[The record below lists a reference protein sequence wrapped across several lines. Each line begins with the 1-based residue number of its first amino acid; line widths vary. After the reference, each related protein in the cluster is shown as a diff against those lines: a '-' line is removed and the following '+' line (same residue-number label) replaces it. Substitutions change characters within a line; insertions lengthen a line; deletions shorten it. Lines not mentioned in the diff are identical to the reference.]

1 MLIVVFTSGSQ
12 LQPGGRGVTI
22 AITIITI
29 IITIIMFTSGSQLQP
44 GGRGVLHWQSTHM
57 SPIGHKLKTTFRSEI
72 IRTQKKTRHLSP
84 IGQKLENT
92 FRLKQ
97 ARAIWMKKRS
107 RWRAITDHW
116 WIVKNWDI
124 YVVKIDN
131 TFANSAHDFN
141 SVTKMLH
148 LWPMLSWASDNSHD
162 IATV

>member
-1 MLIVVFTSGSQ
+1 MKYYHRNHITIKTMLIVVFTSGSQ

-22 AITIITI
+22 TITITIITII

-97 ARAIWMKKRS
+97 ARAI
-107 RWRAITDHW
+107 
-116 WIVKNWDI
+116 
-124 YVVKIDN
+124 
-131 TFANSAHDFN
+131 
-141 SVTKMLH
+141 
-148 LWPMLSWASDNSHD
+148 
-162 IATV
+162 